1 MDLTGQ
7 QWTIVLRQES
17 FNIRFRSSSTFRARP
32 AISAG
37 KALRV
42 LPETELFEP
51 VRNLLHRD
59 HQADFSLP
67 VLWAAA

>member
-42 LPETELFEP
+42 LPETELLKLVTDP
-51 VRNLLHRD
+51 LHRTD
-59 HQADFSLP
+59 RAVGVSR
-67 VLWAAA
+67 ARGS